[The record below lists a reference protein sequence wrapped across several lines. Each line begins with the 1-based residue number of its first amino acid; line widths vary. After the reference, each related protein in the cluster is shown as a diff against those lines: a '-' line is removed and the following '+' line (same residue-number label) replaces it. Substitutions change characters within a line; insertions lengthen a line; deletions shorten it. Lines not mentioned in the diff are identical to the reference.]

1 MVVARMLEC
10 GFGEILNRE
19 ETSQAVAPSSGPPAG
34 LGELSAVETLALTRE
49 ELVDFVQTVA
59 AEVVREM
66 RLTAVPGTKPL
77 AEIAPCTLEM
87 CPHNPGPAAVD
98 VSTVPV
104 TSDLRRLASLIDHTQ
119 LRPEATRAQIE
130 QLANEALVL
139 GCAAVCVNPA
149 WVPLAAEHLRGSAV
163 KVATVVGFPF
173 GATVT
178 SAKRAEAEAAI
189 QAGAQEIDMV
199 MNVGALRS
207 GEPERVEADIR
218 GVVEVAHA
226 RGAIVK
232 VILENAF
239 LTDAQKVAA
248 CKIAQKA
255 GADFVKTST
264 GFGPSGATE
273 ADVRLMRQTVGP
285 EMGVKAAAG
294 IRTLADA
301 LRMLEAGASRLGLS
315 ASVAILAEA
324 ARRVN

>member
-1 MVVARMLEC
+1 MVVVRMLEC
-10 GFGEILNRE
+10 AFGEILIRE
-19 ETSQAVAPSSGPPAG
+19 ETSQAVAPSSAPPAG

-66 RLTAVPGTKPL
+66 RLTAAPGTKPL
-77 AEIAPCTLEM
+77 AAVTPCTLEM

-98 VSTVPV
+98 ARAVPV
-104 TSDLRRLASLIDHTQ
+104 TADVRRLSSLIDHTL
-119 LRPEATRAQIE
+119 LRPEATRTQIE
-130 QLANEALVL
+130 QICNEALLL

-149 WVPLAAEHLRGSAV
+149 WVPFASERLRGSAV

-173 GATVT
+173 GATLT
-178 SAKRAEAEAAI
+178 SAKRAEAVAAV
-189 QAGAQEIDMV
+189 QAGAHEIDMV

-218 GVVEVAHA
+218 GVVEVGHA
-226 RGAIVK
+226 GGARVK

-239 LTDAQKVAA
+239 LSDAQKVAA
-248 CKIAQKA
+248 CQIAQRA

-294 IRTLADA
+294 IRTLADV
-301 LRMLEAGASRLGLS
+301 LRMLEAGANRLGMS
-315 ASVAILAEA
+315 ATVAVLAEA
-324 ARRVN
+324 ARQVN